1 MDRLRTGGV
10 PALTAGKVSGAMG
23 NVSVVSTR
31 ARSSDAALTSD
42 RCPTTSTTSKYGGA
56 SPRGSANPRLS
67 EGGEDGSSYR
77 SSAISTV
84 RGGIGGLELSCS

>member
-10 PALTAGKVSGAMG
+10 PALPAGKVSGAMG

-42 RCPTTSTTSKYGGA
+42 GCPTTSKYGGA

-67 EGGEDGSSYR
+67 EGGDNGSSYR

>member
-42 RCPTTSTTSKYGGA
+42 RCPTTSKYGGA

>member
-1 MDRLRTGGV
+1 MDRLRTGEV
-10 PALTAGKVSGAMG
+10 PALLVGKVSGAMG

-42 RCPTTSTTSKYGGA
+42 KFPITSKYGGA
-56 SPRGSANPRLS
+56 SPRGSANPMLLS

-84 RGGIGGLELSCS
+84 RDGIGGLEFSGS